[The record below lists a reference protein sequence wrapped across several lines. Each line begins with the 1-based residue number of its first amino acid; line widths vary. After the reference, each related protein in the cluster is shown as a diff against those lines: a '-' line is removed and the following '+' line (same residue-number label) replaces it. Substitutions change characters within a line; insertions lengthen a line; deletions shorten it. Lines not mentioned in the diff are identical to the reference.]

1 MVNHLLDRGADPMQ
15 RNATGDCLAYS
26 LQFYINKDRGTDK
39 LKKTL
44 QDLKK
49 RLEGM
54 GVVFPVEKIPPKEEE
69 EEIPASSKN
78 EIREEVKTDA
88 ATSSS
93 GTEQPDN
100 LPQQNRK
107 KTWSALFDDDDA

>member
-1 MVNHLLDRGADPMQ
+1 V
-15 RNATGDCLAYS
+15 
-26 LQFYINKDRGTDK
+26 QFDINKDRGTDK

-54 GVVFPVEKIPPKEEE
+54 GVVFPVEMIPPKEE

-88 ATSSS
+88 ATAST
-93 GTEQPDN
+93 GTEQTDN